1 MVTDGK
7 AVAAQERG
15 EGPGSAVQI
24 AASRR
29 HPAGRGGSKTG
40 SVATSESRRA
50 AAELE
55 KLIGPAAAG
64 DRAAVSEILKIVYP
78 LVRRYCAARMSGA
91 GHLHVTADDV
101 AQEICLAT
109 VQAIPRYRDQG
120 KSFLAFVYGISA
132 NKVADAFRRAQL
144 HPAYP
149 VAEFP
154 DAPNTEAGP
163 EERALAM
170 ETRRATRDL
179 MQVLSS
185 THREVLVMR
194 IVLGWTAA
202 ETAEAIGTSPGVVRV
217 MQHRAL
223 NRLRAELREAS

>member
-1 MVTDGK
+1 M
-7 AVAAQERG
+7 
-15 EGPGSAVQI
+15 
-24 AASRR
+24 
-29 HPAGRGGSKTG
+29 
-40 SVATSESRRA
+40 ATSESRRA
-50 AAELE
+50 AEQLE

-64 DRAAVSEILKIVYP
+64 DRNAVSEILKIVYP

-91 GHLHVTADDV
+91 THLHVAADDV

-144 HPAYP
+144 HPSYP

-154 DAPNTEAGP
+154 DQPGLEAGP
-163 EERALAM
+163 EERAMAS
-170 ETRRATRDL
+170 ETRRAASEL
-179 MQVLSS
+179 MKVLAP

-202 ETAEAIGTSPGVVRV
+202 QTAEAIGTSPGVVRV

-223 NRLRAELREAS
+223 NKLRAELRAAS

>member
-7 AVAAQERG
+7 ALAAQDRG
-15 EGPGSAVQI
+15 EELGTAVQT

-29 HPAGRGGSKTG
+29 HPVGRGGKSNT
-40 SVATSESRRA
+40 VATSESRRA

-55 KLIGPAAAG
+55 QLIGPAAAG
-64 DRAAVSEILKIVYP
+64 DRAAVSEILRIVYP

-101 AQEICLAT
+101 SQEICMAT

-132 NKVADAFRRAQL
+132 NKVADAFRRAQV

-163 EERALAM
+163 EERALQS

-179 MQVLSS
+179 MQVLAPN
-185 THREVLVMR
+185 HREVLVMR

-223 NRLRAELREAS
+223 NKLRAELRAAS

>member
-1 MVTDGK
+1 MSTDGK
-7 AVAAQERG
+7 AVASQDRG
-15 EGPGSAVQI
+15 EGLGAAVQTT
-24 AASRR
+24 AARR
-29 HPAGRGGSKTG
+29 HSAGRGTKGSTA
-40 SVATSESRRA
+40 ATSESRRA

-55 KLIGPAAAG
+55 KLIAPAAAG
-64 DRAAVSEILKIVYP
+64 DKAAVTEILRIVYP
-78 LVRRYCAARMSGA
+78 LVRRYCAARIGGA

-101 AQEICLAT
+101 AQEVCLAT

-154 DAPNTEAGP
+154 DATDTEAGP
-163 EERALAM
+163 EERALQS
-170 ETRRATRDL
+170 ETRAATREL
-179 MQVLSS
+179 MKVLAP

-223 NRLRAELREAS
+223 NKLRAELRSAS

>member
-1 MVTDGK
+1 MVTDDK
-7 AVAAQERG
+7 AVAAQDRG
-15 EGPGSAVQI
+15 EGLGTAVQT

-29 HPAGRGGSKTG
+29 HPAGRGGKAG
-40 SVATSESRRA
+40 SVASSESRRA

-64 DRAAVSEILKIVYP
+64 DREAVSEILKIVYP
-78 LVRRYCAARMSGA
+78 LVRRYCAARMGGA
-91 GHLHVTADDV
+91 GHLQVTADDV
-101 AQEICLAT
+101 AQEVCLAT

-132 NKVADAFRRAQL
+132 NKVADSFRRAQQ

-154 DAPNTEAGP
+154 DAPMNEAGP

-170 ETRRATRDL
+170 ETRRAARDL

-223 NRLRAELREAS
+223 NRLRAELRVAS

>member
-1 MVTDGK
+1 MQT
-7 AVAAQERG
+7 
-15 EGPGSAVQI
+15 

-29 HPAGRGGSKTG
+29 HPAGRGVKST
-40 SVATSESRRA
+40 SAATSESRRA

-91 GHLHVTADDV
+91 SHLHVTADDV

-154 DAPNTEAGP
+154 DAPNNEAGP

-170 ETRRATRDL
+170 ETRRAARDL
-179 MQVLSS
+179 MQVLST

-202 ETAEAIGTSPGVVRV
+202 QTAEAIGTSPGVVRV

-223 NRLRAELREAS
+223 NRLRAELRAAS

>member
-1 MVTDGK
+1 M
-7 AVAAQERG
+7 
-15 EGPGSAVQI
+15 
-24 AASRR
+24 
-29 HPAGRGGSKTG
+29 
-40 SVATSESRRA
+40 ATSESRRA

-64 DRAAVSEILKIVYP
+64 DRDAVSEILKIVYP

-154 DAPNTEAGP
+154 DAPNNEAGP

-170 ETRRATRDL
+170 ETRRAARDL

-202 ETAEAIGTSPGVVRV
+202 QTAEAIGTSPGVVRV

-223 NRLRAELREAS
+223 NRLRAELRAAS